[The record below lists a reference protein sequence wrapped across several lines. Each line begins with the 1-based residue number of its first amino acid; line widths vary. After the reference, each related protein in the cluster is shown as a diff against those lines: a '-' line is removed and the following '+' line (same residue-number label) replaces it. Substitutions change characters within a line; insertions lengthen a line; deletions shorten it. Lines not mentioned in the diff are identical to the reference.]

1 MDEKEMLNEDENVGE
16 AKENDEVSEDIN
28 MEIELDKVEDE
39 SSDDDKSQTNINDSL
54 KAKQKEANDYLD
66 KWQRTIA
73 EFDNFRK
80 RTMKEKTAM
89 YENGSKEVLEKILPV
104 IDNFERALI
113 SASEE
118 EKNSSFVQGVD
129 MIYKQLVGV
138 LTEIGV
144 EEIKALGEEF
154 NPNLHH
160 AVTHEDNEEYGE
172 NEVVEVFQKGYI
184 YKDSVLRYSMVK
196 VAN

>member
-39 SSDDDKSQTNINDSL
+39 SSDDKSQTNINDSL

-160 AVTHEDNEEYGE
+160 AVTHEDNDEYGE

>member
-39 SSDDDKSQTNINDSL
+39 SSDDKSQTNINDSL

-113 SASEE
+113 SVSEE

-129 MIYKQLVGV
+129 MIYKQLIGV
-138 LTEIGV
+138 LSEIGV